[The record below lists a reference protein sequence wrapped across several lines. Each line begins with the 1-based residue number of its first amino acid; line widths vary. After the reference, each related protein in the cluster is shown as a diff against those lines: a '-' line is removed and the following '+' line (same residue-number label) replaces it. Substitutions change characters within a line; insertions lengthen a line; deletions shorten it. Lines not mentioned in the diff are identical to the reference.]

1 MPEIDYEKQ
10 HMKKLTNY
18 IYVSLSALFT
28 FSFLIMSTVILYFP
42 MVGILDFPYFPSKAA
57 IASFFLAV
65 LFSAFIIRKLAG
77 KILLTFNI
85 CLMLFMI
92 FGGP

>member
-1 MPEIDYEKQ
+1 MSEVDYEKQ
-10 HMKKLTNY
+10 QMKKLTNY

-57 IASFFLAV
+57 IASFFLAFI
-65 LFSAFIIRKLAG
+65 FSLLALRRLPG
-77 KILLTFNI
+77 KILLVFNI

-92 FGGP
+92 FYGP